1 MAKPPPTTDQI
12 QLVCEHRRAKFD
24 FTFDET
30 LEAGLVLTGSEVK
43 AMRNGEAS
51 LNDAYAMPE
60 KTGLVL
66 HNAHIGQYKPASNFG
81 HRPIRPRPLLVNKNE
96 LEKWSAKVRERGYS
110 IIPMSLYFKNGWA
123 KVKLGLGKGKKDID
137 RRDTIKERESKREMD
152 RAIRR
157 R

>member
-1 MAKPPPTTDQI
+1 MSKPKDASERLI
-12 QLVCEHRRAKFD
+12 CEHRRAKFD
-24 FTFDET
+24 YAFDET

-43 AMRNGEAS
+43 ALRNGEAN

-66 HNAHIGQYKPASNFG
+66 HNAHIGQYKPAASFA
-81 HRPIRPRPLLVNKNE
+81 HLPTRPRPLLVNRNE
-96 LEKWSAKVRERGYS
+96 LEKWATKVRERGYS
-110 IIPMSLYFKNGWA
+110 IIPLALYFKGSWA
-123 KVKLGLGKGKKDID
+123 KVKLGLGKGKKATD

-152 RAIRR
+152 RALRR

>member
-1 MAKPPPTTDQI
+1 MAKPQDTTERV
-12 QLVCEHRRAKFD
+12 VCEHRRAKFD
-24 FTFDET
+24 YVIDET

-43 AMRNGEAS
+43 ALRNGEAS

-60 KTGLVL
+60 KSGLVL
-66 HNAHIGQYKPASNFG
+66 FNAHIGQYKPAANFA
-81 HRPIRPRPLLVNKNE
+81 HLPIRPRPLLVNRTQ

-110 IIPMSLYFKNGWA
+110 IVPLSLYFKGSWA

-137 RRDTIKERESKREMD
+137 RRDTIKERESQREMD
-152 RAIRR
+152 RALRR

>member
-1 MAKPPPTTDQI
+1 MAKPKDTSE

-24 FTFDET
+24 YHFDET

-43 AMRNGEAS
+43 ALRNGEAS

-60 KTGLVL
+60 KSGLVL
-66 HNAHIGQYKPASNFG
+66 HNAHIGQYKPASAFA
-81 HRPIRPRPLLVNKNE
+81 HLPTRPRPLLVKKSE

-110 IIPMSLYFKNGWA
+110 IIPMALYFKGSWA
-123 KVKLGLGKGKKDID
+123 KVKLGLGKGKKDVD
-137 RRDTIKERESKREMD
+137 RRDTIKERESKREID
-152 RAIRR
+152 RALRR